1 MQHDF
6 LLIDPLSSFFKKSYM
21 SQSCDFSFNILDH
34 VVSYSIYT
42 HLRNNITRV
51 LPIKNKITLIRG
63 YRSSRT
69 NYLMIFYYSVK
80 LLAMRCQNEL

>member
-1 MQHDF
+1 MAF
-6 LLIDPLSSFFKKSYM
+6 YCKYCASLRVSLILY
-21 SQSCDFSFNILDH
+21 FSFNILDH

-63 YRSSRT
+63 YDIDHRGPIT
-69 NYLMIFYYSVK
+69 
-80 LLAMRCQNEL
+80 